1 MISLF
6 RLNIS
11 EKFPSTLKPAQNFL
25 SVYKLQ
31 RSLPQ
36 VWIIMIVLGTIMIV
50 LGTVSLKNISSTFGA
65 YIRKKIK

>member
-6 RLNIS
+6 RLDIS
-11 EKFPSTLKPAQNFL
+11 AKIPSTLKPAQNFL

-31 RSLPQ
+31 RSLPR
-36 VWIIMIVLGTIMIV
+36 VWIIMIV
-50 LGTVSLKNISSTFGA
+50 LGTVSLKKISSTFGA